1 MNPTQFQSEHII
13 DISSSSD
20 DNDLIDLP
28 ARKARRP
35 GRVQCK
41 PLVEISSS
49 DESSTSVQS
58 TYLSFSLHCDTSND
72 SSNDGS
78 DIYDWLD
85 VQTLSQLSLNKSE
98 TESQLQ
104 LQLQSSDGEHMQPRH
119 DQSHFAKVESVFHLQ
134 VGTLL

>member
-1 MNPTQFQSEHII
+1 MYPTQLQTEDII

-20 DNDLIDLP
+20 DNELIDLP
-28 ARKARRP
+28 TRKARWP
-35 GRVQCK
+35 RVQRK

-98 TESQLQ
+98 SESQ